1 MIRRII
7 LLLGI
12 CFPFWLQAQNPSIVE
27 CRIGEKVGREI
38 FLFGV
43 ENGQKVVMANAVY
56 QNDGYYGF
64 KFIPAYEG
72 FYVIG
77 DKQNYQYPIYLKG
90 GDAVSVYIGADTV
103 CLTGRNNTPENKTLY
118 EWVALSRNVEA
129 KSMRSGRIRSTFR
142 DFFPEFEVFLPAA
155 DRFKEKIRTKN
166 TRFNELLRR
175 SIDYE
180 KNLYAIMYLYSP
192 RSEHPTREQRLSYY
206 STIINPDKFKDDLVL
221 QMPYGMDLLKRYT
234 LFITLEKKLGNNWQ
248 QVLEE
253 IQNVRLKGE
262 LIVDKAS
269 YLKSF
274 FEYEKLVKVYGS
286 LLNTDQK
293 LRLEDIGAKL
303 YEARKGQP
311 SADFTYP
318 DSEGKPVSLSGFK
331 GKVVMVDVWATWCGP
346 CRKELPYLKSL
357 EEEMKGK
364 DVVFIGVSLD
374 EKKDFEKWKK
384 FIVDE
389 QLPGVQLF
397 AGGWSKIA
405 KDYKIT
411 GIPRFMVFGKDGQVV
426 EANAPRP
433 SAPELKELL
442 EAELKK

>member
-1 MIRRII
+1 
-7 LLLGI
+7 
-12 CFPFWLQAQNPSIVE
+12 
-27 CRIGEKVGREI
+27 
-38 FLFGV
+38 
-43 ENGQKVVMANAVY
+43 MANAVY
-56 QNDGYYGF
+56 QDKGYYGF
-64 KFIPAYEG
+64 KFIPDYEG

-77 DKQNYQYPIYLKG
+77 DKQNYQYPVYLKG

-103 CLTGRNNTPENKTLY
+103 YLTGKNNTPENKMLY
-118 EWVALSRNVEA
+118 EWVALSRSVEA
-129 KSMRSGRIRSTFR
+129 KSIRTGRVRSTYR
-142 DFFPEFEVFLPAA
+142 DFFPEFEAFLPAA
-155 DRFKEKIRTKN
+155 DRFKEKIKTKN

-180 KNLYAIMYLYSP
+180 KDLYAIMYLYSP

-206 STIINPDKFKDDLVL
+206 SAIINPDKFKDDLVL

-253 IQNVRLKGE
+253 IQDVRLKGE

-274 FEYEKLVKVYGS
+274 FEYEKLVKEYGS
-286 LLNTDQK
+286 LLNADQK

-318 DSEGKPVSLSGFK
+318 DPEGKPVSLSDFK

-346 CRKELPYLKSL
+346 CRKELPYLKTL

>member
-1 MIRRII
+1 MIQRII
-7 LLLGI
+7 LFLGI
-12 CFPFWLQAQNPSIVE
+12 CFPFLLQAQEPVTVE
-27 CRIGEKVGREI
+27 CRIGDKIGREI

-43 ENGQKVVMANAVY
+43 ENGRKVVMANAVY
-56 QNDGYYGF
+56 QDKGDYGF
-64 KFIPAYEG
+64 KFIPDYEG

-77 DKQNYQYPIYLKG
+77 DKQNYQYPVYLKG

-103 CLTGRNNTPENKTLY
+103 YLTGKNNTPENKMLY
-118 EWVALSRNVEA
+118 EWVALSRSVEA
-129 KSMRSGRIRSTFR
+129 KSIRTGRVRSTYR
-142 DFFPEFEVFLPAA
+142 DFFPEFEAFLPAA
-155 DRFKEKIRTKN
+155 DRFKEKIKTKN

-180 KNLYAIMYLYSP
+180 KDLYAIMYLYSP
-192 RSEHPTREQRLSYY
+192 RSEHPTREHRLSYY
-206 STIINPDKFKDDLVL
+206 SAIINPDKFKDDLVL

-253 IQNVRLKGE
+253 IQDVRLKGE

-274 FEYEKLVKVYGS
+274 FEYEKLVKEYGS
-286 LLNTDQK
+286 LLNADQK

-318 DSEGKPVSLSGFK
+318 DPEGKPVSLSDFK

-346 CRKELPYLKSL
+346 CRKELPYLKTL